1 MAGWEREWR
10 PDSAKFRLLPV
21 FLINN
26 MRDTPVSLTSFA
38 LGQGVD
44 STLHAEGNRRFTGRL
59 PAPADPSEIRRIERW
74 LATARVFLAA
84 SALVAIYMDPTQLG
98 NSPAAYGLL
107 GFYMG
112 NSILVL
118 MLLRRRKASTSRFRI
133 LVHAADIVWPAFIS
147 VFGDGPRSP
156 FILFFVFVLTAAA
169 YRWGLWETLSTA
181 GAEVVLLW
189 TESFLLFHVWLARGK
204 TLPWHIF
211 AGLKMNTTEFEPKR
225 LFMLSVYLLV
235 MGLLL
240 GYLSEQQKHLRAE
253 KAVVTRMLS
262 KVRVDAGLT
271 GTLQQM
277 SREIATM
284 YGAQRLLLASQ
295 EIHSHRTFLG
305 ELRNGDGEASDF
317 VWLDPRPREAKT
329 YLEDFPGEVF
339 YATSEGERWSVIA
352 LDREGNQLPSPAT
365 DSLVQLKER
374 QSFQSVVAVSF
385 VFGGEWRGRVLVFDP
400 LWKGETQEELRFL
413 LDLFRQVGPA
423 VYNVYL
429 LHRLRR
435 RAGAA
440 ERARFARELH
450 DGAVQSLIAVEMQ
463 VDVLRR
469 QAETS
474 PAVVGG
480 ELGRIQGLLREEVLK
495 LRELMQQM
503 KSIDVDA
510 RRFLH
515 LVTDTVERFER
526 ETGISARF
534 VTDAGKL
541 EMPDKVCRELL
552 RIVQEGLVNVRK
564 HSQARHALVRLSSSP
579 SQWNLTLED
588 DGKGFPFSGRL
599 TQEELEQIG
608 KGPMIIK
615 ERVRLIAGALT
626 VESNPGTGTRL
637 EIRVPKS
644 GEVSDEL

>member
-1 MAGWEREWR
+1 LQV
-10 PDSAKFRLLPV
+10 DAKNRLLGRAQAPV
-21 FLINN
+21 
-26 MRDTPVSLTSFA
+26 DPGEV
-38 LGQGVD
+38 
-44 STLHAEGNRRFTGRL
+44 RRT
-59 PAPADPSEIRRIERW
+59 ERW
-74 LATARVFLAA
+74 LATARVFLAV
-84 SALVAIYMDPTQLG
+84 SALVAIRMDPSQLG
-98 NSPAAYGLL
+98 DSPAAYGLL

-118 MLLRRRKASTSRFRI
+118 MLLRRRKVSTARFRV

-181 GAEVVLLW
+181 AAEVVLLW
-189 TESFLLFHVWLARGK
+189 AESFMLFHVWVARGGV
-204 TLPWHIF
+204 LPWHIF
-211 AGLKMNTTEFEPKR
+211 SGLKMNTTEFEPKR

-240 GYLSEQQKHLRAE
+240 GYLTEQQKHLRAE
-253 KAVVTRMLS
+253 KAAVTRMLS

-277 SREIATM
+277 CSEIVSM
-284 YGAQRLLLASQ
+284 YRAARLLVASQ

-305 ELRNGDGEASDF
+305 EVHNEDGTPSDF
-317 VWLDPRPREAKT
+317 VWLDSGPREAKR

-339 YATSEGERWSVIA
+339 YAVKEGERWSVTA
-352 LDREGNQLPSPAT
+352 LDREGNAVPSPST
-365 DSLVQLKER
+365 EPLDRLKER
-374 QSFQSVVAVSF
+374 QFFQSVIAISF
-385 VFGGEWRGRVLVFDP
+385 VFGGEWRGRIFVFDP
-400 LWKGETQEELRFL
+400 SWKGETQEELRFL
-413 LDLFRQVGPA
+413 LDLLRQVGPA

-463 VDVLRR
+463 VDVLKR
-469 QAETS
+469 QAETT
-474 PAVVGG
+474 PEVVGG

-510 RRFLH
+510 RRL
-515 LVTDTVERFER
+515 LSLLNDAVERFER

-534 VTDAGKL
+534 VTDIVKL
-541 EMPDKVCRELL
+541 EMPDKICRELL
-552 RIVQEGLVNVRK
+552 RIVQEGLVNARK
-564 HSQARHALVRLSSSP
+564 HSKARHMLVRLSSSA
-579 SQWNLTLED
+579 SQWSLTLED

-599 TQEELEQIG
+599 TQDELDQMG

-626 VESNPGTGTRL
+626 VESNPGVGTRL
-637 EIRVPKS
+637 EVKVPK
-644 GEVSDEL
+644 GREVSDEL